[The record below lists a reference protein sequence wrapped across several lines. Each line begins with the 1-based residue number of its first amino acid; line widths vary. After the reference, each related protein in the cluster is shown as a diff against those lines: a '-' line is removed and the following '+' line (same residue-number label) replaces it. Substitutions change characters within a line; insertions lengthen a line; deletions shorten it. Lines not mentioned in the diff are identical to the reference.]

1 MRNMELYSVR
11 FDVKSISFDFKEVFR
26 KILHRKYRLGLIK
39 NAAIQKKV
47 AVKRK
52 SF

>member
-1 MRNMELYSVR
+1 MLKVFRLR
-11 FDVKSISFDFKEVFR
+11 PDFKEVFR
-26 KILHRKYRLGLIK
+26 KILHRKDRLGLIK

-47 AVKRK
+47 AAKRK